1 LCAGTAAAFAAVTP
15 VALLLGL
22 ASMNPGLFLFAY
34 VLGVPIALVPS
45 WMLGLPA
52 YFVLRERWALT
63 WAWGALGGFVVG
75 GLPAGL
81 LSLAVTKDP
90 LSALGVLFLVG
101 LLGACGGLAFRAFLR
116 FL

>member
-1 LCAGTAAAFAAVTP
+1 
-15 VALLLGL
+15 
-22 ASMNPGLFLFAY
+22 MNPWIFLSAY
-34 VLGVPIALVPS
+34 GFGVPIALVPS

-63 WAWGALGGFVVG
+63 WGWAALGGLVVG

-81 LSLAVTKDP
+81 LSLAVTRDP
-90 LSALGVLFLVG
+90 PAALGALFWVG
-101 LLGACGGLAFRAFLR
+101 LLGACGGLAFRASLR